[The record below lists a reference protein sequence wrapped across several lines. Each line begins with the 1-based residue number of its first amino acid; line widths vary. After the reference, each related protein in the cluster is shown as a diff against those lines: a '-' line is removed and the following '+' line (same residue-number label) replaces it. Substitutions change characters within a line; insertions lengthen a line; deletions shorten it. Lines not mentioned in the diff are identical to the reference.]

1 MCRIN
6 ITKINV
12 SKFDPSYFGSNDK
25 GRVWT
30 AIEEPRNINKFV
42 KIPASEIDMKPG
54 SSKAVSKERWKII
67 KTIHLIAP
75 SNQQVNSRCIS
86 LFN

>member
-1 MCRIN
+1 MCLIN
-6 ITKINV
+6 ITNINV
-12 SKFDPSYFGSNDK
+12 STLDPSYFGSNDK

-30 AIEEPRNINKFV
+30 VIEEPRNIDKFV
-42 KIPASEIDMKPG
+42 KTPAREIDMKPG
-54 SSKAVSKERWKII
+54 SSKAVSPERWKII